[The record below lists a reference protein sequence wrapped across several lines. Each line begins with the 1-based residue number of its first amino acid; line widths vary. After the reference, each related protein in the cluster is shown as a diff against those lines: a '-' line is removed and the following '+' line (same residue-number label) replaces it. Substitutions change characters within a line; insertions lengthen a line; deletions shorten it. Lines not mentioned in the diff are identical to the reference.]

1 MRLRNKWY
9 DMNRDKLIKVID
21 DTIKNIWEN
30 EIAYDYADGWLLKED
45 TLKNSFY
52 FHLRTKLGKIFDEND
67 IRLFTEFTDDKFRG
81 SGCIPDMVIAKV
93 DFDKDERYYG
103 DYIEECLC
111 VIEFK
116 YKTGFNSAD
125 LIYKDYEK
133 MCKYVKELDVNC
145 KLYMATIW
153 EYEDKP
159 KNWTRKN
166 AAWAKNLLT
175 ELNASYELGTTDMR
189 FYVFEH
195 KE

>member
-1 MRLRNKWY
+1 
-9 DMNRDKLIKVID
+9 MNRDKLIRIID
-21 DTIKNIWEN
+21 KTIKNIWEN
-30 EIAYDYADGWLLKED
+30 EIADDYDDGWLLKED

-67 IRLFTEFTDDKFRG
+67 IRIFTEFTDDKFRG

-116 YKTGFNSAD
+116 YKTGFSSAD
-125 LIYKDYEK
+125 VIYKDYEK

-159 KNWTRKN
+159 TNWTRKN

-175 ELNASYELGTTDMR
+175 ELNASYEIGTTDMR

>member
-1 MRLRNKWY
+1 
-9 DMNRDKLIKVID
+9 
-21 DTIKNIWEN
+21 
-30 EIAYDYADGWLLKED
+30 
-45 TLKNSFY
+45 
-52 FHLRTKLGKIFDEND
+52 
-67 IRLFTEFTDDKFRG
+67 
-81 SGCIPDMVIAKV
+81 
-93 DFDKDERYYG
+93 
-103 DYIEECLC
+103 
-111 VIEFK
+111 
-116 YKTGFNSAD
+116 
-125 LIYKDYEK
+125 

-159 KNWTRKN
+159 TNWTRKN